1 MHPDMSKGH
10 PRDNTRN
17 VKRDDHVKQN
27 QNAFSLCAIKWC
39 GKSAQSVFHFGDE
52 QLIDLGNGSRSPD
65 QGDVEVK
72 TAFAESSLVD
82 GITLRVTILSCSS
95 AIFYTHLDH
104 REVGEFR

>member
-39 GKSAQSVFHFGDE
+39 DKSAQSVFHFGDE
-52 QLIDLGNGSRSPD
+52 QLIDLSNGGRSPD

-72 TAFAESSLVD
+72 TAFAESSLVAYRLND
-82 GITLRVTILSCSS
+82 GVPTIDMQGTLWSR
-95 AIFYTHLDH
+95 
-104 REVGEFR
+104 